1 MLLGQSRPIVW
12 VHPRLTNHRNTP
24 WFGTAVAVA
33 NPIDKAKKPATTL
46 VFQSPSPSQ
55 AEAKHIGLSATGRI
69 ALTGIAKSA
78 GITIVAPVGSSEK
91 IDGLL
96 KKHAALAKRLKQLL
110 ELLKPQNFVR
120 VRYQEEGSELD
131 LDIAIRSLID
141 YKSGVTPDP
150 RINMDHRLDGRN
162 NDLLND
168 SNDWQI
174 F

>member
-1 MLLGQSRPIVW
+1 M
-12 VHPRLTNHRNTP
+12 
-24 WFGTAVAVA
+24 
-33 NPIDKAKKPATTL
+33 
-46 VFQSPSPSQ
+46 
-55 AEAKHIGLSATGRI
+55 
-69 ALTGIAKSA
+69 
-78 GITIVAPVGSSEK
+78 GSSEK

-120 VRYQEEGSELD
+120 ARYQEEGSELD

-150 RINMDHRLDGRN
+150 RINMDHRHDGRN

-168 SNDWQI
+168 SNDSNDWQI